1 MTIAVSKHV
10 QRIAFGRSRIGTL
23 AVAAAAMLGVSA
35 SVHASTRDA
44 IAFSTT
50 VRTALIQAI
59 ITAAGANA
67 RIKLYNGTR
76 PASGGTPT
84 GTLLAT
90 LIMGATLGTA
100 TNGVLDFDESSM
112 TQTNTSHVS
121 GTPTW
126 LRIETSAG
134 VFVADFS
141 IPADA
146 TFSGS
151 VVNGT
156 NVTLN
161 PSTVTAPN
169 A

>member
-1 MTIAVSKHV
+1 MTIAVSKNV
-10 QRIAFGRSRIGTL
+10 QRIMSGRSRFATL
-23 AVAAAAMLGVSA
+23 ALAAAVAIGFSA
-35 SVHASTRDA
+35 PATTHDA

-76 PASGGTPT
+76 PASGGSPT

-90 LIMGATLGTA
+90 LVMGATLGTA
-100 TNGVLDFDESSM
+100 TSGVLDFDESSM
-112 TQTNTSHVS
+112 TQTNSSHVS